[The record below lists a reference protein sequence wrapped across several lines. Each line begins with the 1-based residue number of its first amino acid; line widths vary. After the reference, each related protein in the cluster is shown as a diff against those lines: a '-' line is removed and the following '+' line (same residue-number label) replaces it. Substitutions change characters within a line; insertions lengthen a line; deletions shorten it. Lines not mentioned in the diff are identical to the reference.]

1 MDYWRPRAPHLT
13 STIHSNKHWTEQ
25 KSMCRTNLHWCYCR
39 ENFTQAKEGTMNL
52 FIFVCFPSS
61 MLLPLNTFFVTC
73 FTFYFFF
80 LFLNCWW
87 KLFGDARVG
96 HQLWQ
101 KKKNEWVSSYHYHSS
116 ISGHTKFKCWKSAS
130 GFRNMS
136 SAFCISCYLF
146 IRYMCGLPVVSG
158 GLTKVIFYI

>member
-101 KKKNEWVSSYHYHSS
+101 KKKMNEYRHITTIAAFQDIQSLNAESQHQALEICPVLSALAAIRLSDTCVASQWWV
-116 ISGHTKFKCWKSAS
+116 
-130 GFRNMS
+130 
-136 SAFCISCYLF
+136 
-146 IRYMCGLPVVSG
+146 VD
-158 GLTKVIFYI
+158 